1 VNEQLPITVLVVDDH
16 KVVRRG
22 FARLLETEPGYTVVG
37 EAGDG
42 KSAVRMV
49 RELRPDVVLMD
60 IRMPELDGIEATRQ
74 ITRAGD
80 TRVVVLT
87 TFDLDEYVYD
97 ALIAGASGFLLKE
110 CSPDELIQSVT
121 AAAHGSALLS
131 ARLTSRLVENFVR
144 RPANSTLADTR
155 LANLSPREQEV
166 FRLVARG
173 LSNAEIAGH
182 LVLGETTVKSHIT
195 SMLTKL
201 GLRDRVQAVVLAYE
215 TGAVKPG
222 EFTD

>member
-1 VNEQLPITVLVVDDH
+1 MSEAPRISVLVVDDH
-16 KVVRRG
+16 EVVRRG
-22 FARLLETEPGYTVVG
+22 FVRLLETEPGFEVVG

-42 KSAVRMV
+42 KTAVHMV
-49 RELRPDVVLMD
+49 RELAPDVVLMD

-74 ITRAGD
+74 ITQAGS

-97 ALIAGASGFLLKE
+97 ALVAGASGFLLKE
-110 CSPDELIQSVT
+110 CSPGELIQSVQ
-121 AAAHGSALLS
+121 AAAHGAALLS
-131 ARLTSRLVENFVR
+131 ARLTSRLVETFVR
-144 RPANSTLADTR
+144 RPATSTSVDGR
-155 LANLSPREQEV
+155 LGHLSPRELEV

-173 LSNAEIAGH
+173 LSNSEIAEE

-201 GLRDRVQAVVLAYE
+201 RVRDRVQAVVLAYE

-222 EFTD
+222 DTH

>member
-1 VNEQLPITVLVVDDH
+1 MNEPSPITVLVVDDH
-16 KVVRRG
+16 EVVRRG
-22 FARLLETEPGYTVVG
+22 FVRLLETEPGFAVVG

-42 KSAVRMV
+42 KSAVRMA
-49 RELRPDVVLMD
+49 RDLRPNVVLMD

-74 ITRAGD
+74 VTQMGD
-80 TRVVVLT
+80 ARVVVLT

-110 CSPDELIQSVT
+110 CSPDDLIQSVR

-131 ARLTSRLVENFVR
+131 ARLTSRLVANFVR
-144 RPANSTLADTR
+144 RPTNSTSVDSR

-173 LSNAEIAGH
+173 LSNAEIAQE

-195 SMLTKL
+195 SMLAKL
-201 GLRDRVQAVVLAYE
+201 RLRDRVQVVVLAYE

-222 EFTD
+222 ETAG

>member
-1 VNEQLPITVLVVDDH
+1 MNEQLPITVLVVDDH

>member
-1 VNEQLPITVLVVDDH
+1 MNEQTPITVLVVDDH
-16 KVVRRG
+16 QVVRRG
-22 FARLLETEPGYTVVG
+22 FVRLLETEPGFAVVG

-49 RELRPDVVLMD
+49 RDLQPDVVLMD

-74 ITRAGD
+74 VALMGD

-110 CSPDELIQSVT
+110 CSPNDLIQSVK

-131 ARLTSRLVENFVR
+131 ARLTSRLVANFVQ
-144 RPANSTLADTR
+144 RPTNSTSVDSR

-173 LSNAEIAGH
+173 LSNGEIAQE

-195 SMLTKL
+195 SMLMKL
-201 GLRDRVQAVVLAYE
+201 RLRDRVQAVVLAYE

-222 EFTD
+222 ETAD

>member
-1 VNEQLPITVLVVDDH
+1 MSNHPSPCWSSTTTRSCV
-16 KVVRRG
+16 
-22 FARLLETEPGYTVVG
+22 AASYRLLETEPGFAVLG

-49 RELRPDVVLMD
+49 RQLHPDVVLMD

-74 ITRAGD
+74 VTQVGD
-80 TRVVVLT
+80 SRVVVLT

-110 CSPDELIQSVT
+110 CSPDELIQSVR

-131 ARLTSRLVENFVR
+131 ARLTGRLVQNFVR
-144 RPANSTLADTR
+144 RPTNSTSVDSR
-155 LANLSPREQEV
+155 LANLSPREQQV

-173 LSNAEIAGH
+173 LSNAEIAEH

-201 GLRDRVQAVVLAYE
+201 RLRDRVQAVVLAYE
-215 TGAVKPG
+215 CGAVKPG
-222 EFTD
+222 ETAE